1 MSLCRFFS
9 WDSWD
14 SWDSLSLFALSVRT
28 FILVPF
34 LLYLFL
40 FCLQK
45 EQPSIPP
52 CVFFC
57 SSPSKLVSFL
67 STLCLSLFSLYFF
80 LYFSSKINT
89 SYSSHLSV
97 TRSTVFS
104 VYCFWMIPHFGNFWV
119 FFDIDGNDIFDD
131 GIYFEWTIWEFTI
144 K

>member
-1 MSLCRFFS
+1 MRLLRFLRHFALNCLNCLTFLTRTLNLIMSLLFPTFVLIPISACSFFDNLTVS
-9 WDSWD
+9 
-14 SWDSLSLFALSVRT
+14 T
-28 FILVPF
+28 QPVPF

-104 VYCFWMIPHFGNFWV
+104 VYCF
-119 FFDIDGNDIFDD
+119 
-131 GIYFEWTIWEFTI
+131 
-144 K
+144 